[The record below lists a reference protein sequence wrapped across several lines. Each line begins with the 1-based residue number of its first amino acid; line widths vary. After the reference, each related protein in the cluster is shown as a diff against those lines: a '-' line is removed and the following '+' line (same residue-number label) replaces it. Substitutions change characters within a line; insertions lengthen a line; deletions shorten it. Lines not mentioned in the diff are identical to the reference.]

1 MATGDRVCGWLCVAA
16 VLVLCAVAWADTP
29 GPVPADHASTARLPD
44 SAIPLGGSPTRP
56 VSGSTENASSPETT
70 SAMSA
75 SPWRTVGA
83 LALVV
88 VMIVAAGWG
97 LRVLARRHGGL
108 VAGLSAGGRA
118 PAGLLEVLGRYP
130 VGRGQTL
137 VLLKLDRRVLL
148 LSQSAGIRG
157 SSGFRTLCE
166 VTDPD
171 EVASILVKSRDAEG
185 ESLAARF
192 RTLLG
197 RADREVE
204 DALVGVEPGV
214 SGRVLGADDRAES
227 WDDEPVGRDA
237 VGSLRERLSRLRESR
252 VEGGVR

>member
-1 MATGDRVCGWLCVAA
+1 LCVVAA
-16 VLVLCAVAWADTP
+16 LVLCAVARADTP
-29 GPVPADHASTARLPD
+29 GQVPAENASTARLPD

-56 VSGSTENASSPETT
+56 ASGSTKDASKSQPADAV
-70 SAMSA
+70 SD
-75 SPWRTVGA
+75 SPWRTIGS
-83 LALVV
+83 LSLVV
-88 VMIVAAGWG
+88 AMIVAAGWG

-157 SSGFRTLCE
+157 GSGFRTLCE

-192 RTLLG
+192 RMLLS
-197 RADREVE
+197 RADRDVE
-204 DALVGVEPGV
+204 DALVGVEPMARGV
-214 SGRVLGADDRAES
+214 GHGRREIGTDDRAEL
-227 WDDEPVGRDA
+227 WDDAEVGRDA
-237 VGSLRERLSRLRESR
+237 VGSLRERLSRLREST
-252 VEGGVR
+252 VEGGAR